1 MKKQKKKRGG
11 LSMCDKKRT
20 NEARKVLRFLG
31 AAIAAALFI
40 PGVASAQGR
49 DQGSDRD
56 RDRMT
61 RIEPGT
67 IIPVRTNNTI
77 DADRRDDQVYT
88 GIVDQDVR
96 GSNGR
101 LAIPRGSTV
110 ELIVRITSDNDLVID
125 VESVSVN
132 GQRYAIKTE
141 TNRQESKRDDSVV
154 GSIVGAIQGGQAR
167 GRAVRIPKDSILT
180 FRLARPLEMGVADR
194 GTTRDGRHYH
204 DYDRN

>member
-67 IIPVRTNNTI
+67 IIPVRTNDII

-88 GIVDQDVR
+88 GIADQDVR
-96 GSNGR
+96 GRNSR
-101 LAIPRGSTV
+101 LAIPRGSPV
-110 ELIVRITSDNDLVID
+110 ELIVRVT
-125 VESVSVN
+125 
-132 GQRYAIKTE
+132 
-141 TNRQESKRDDSVV
+141 
-154 GSIVGAIQGGQAR
+154 
-167 GRAVRIPKDSILT
+167 
-180 FRLARPLEMGVADR
+180 
-194 GTTRDGRHYH
+194 
-204 DYDRN
+204 

>member
-1 MKKQKKKRGG
+1 
-11 LSMCDKKRT
+11 MCDKKRT
-20 NEARKVLRFLG
+20 NAARKALRFLG
-31 AAIAAALFI
+31 AAAIAAALFL
-40 PGVASAQGR
+40 PAVASAQGR
-49 DQGSDRD
+49 DQGSEPD

-67 IIPVRTNNTI
+67 IIPVRTNDII

-88 GIVDQDVR
+88 GIADQDVR
-96 GSNGR
+96 GNNGR
-101 LAIPRGSTV
+101 LAIPRGSPV
-110 ELIVRITSDNDLVID
+110 ELIVRVTQDNDLVID

-141 TNRQESKRDDSVV
+141 ANRQESKRDDSLV

-167 GRAVRIPKDSILT
+167 GRAVRIPRDSILT
-180 FRLARPLEMGVADR
+180 FRLARPLDMGVADR

-204 DYDRN
+204 DYDRDRQ

>member
-1 MKKQKKKRGG
+1 
-11 LSMCDKKRT
+11 MCGKKRT
-20 NEARKVLRFLG
+20 NVACKTVRFLG
-31 AAIAAALFI
+31 TAAVVAALFL
-40 PGVASAQGR
+40 PAAASAQDR

-67 IIPVRTNNTI
+67 IIPVRTNDTI

-110 ELIVRITSDNDLVID
+110 ELIVRVTPDNDLITD

-132 GQRYAIKTE
+132 GQRYALKTE
-141 TNRQESKRDDSVV
+141 ANRQESRRDDSLV

-180 FRLARPLEMGVADR
+180 FRLVRPLDMGVADR

-204 DYDRN
+204 DYDRDRQ